1 MALIIYDHRERKSE
15 VVKALANEKNIE
27 LRESSLLSSDYIIQ
41 TKVDDKV
48 VEVGIERKTIPD
60 FLNSIIDKR
69 LLNQLINL
77 KENFNYPI
85 LILEGEEN
93 IFALR
98 NFHPNSIRGMI
109 TSIALDFQVPMIFTK
124 GAKDTAAYI
133 NVIAKRFDRGLPR
146 INLRNRKPLTL
157 KEQQEYFIE
166 GLQGI
171 GNSTAKNLLE
181 HFKNVKNIVNA
192 DKEELIKVEKIGK
205 KKAEKIKEVFEKEYN

>member
-1 MALIIYDHRERKSE
+1 MALIIYDHRERKTE
-15 VVKALANEKNIE
+15 VVKSLMNEKNIE

-69 LLNQLINL
+69 LLNQLISL

-109 TSIALDFQVPMIFTK
+109 SSIALDFQVPMIFTK

-146 INLRNRKPLTL
+146 INLRGQKPLTL

-171 GNSTAKNLLE
+171 GNSTARNLLE
-181 HFKNVKNIVNA
+181 HFKSVKNIVNA
-192 DKEELIKVEKIGK
+192 SSNELIKVEKIGK
-205 KKAEKIKEVFEKEYN
+205 KKAEKIKEVFEKDYN